1 MVVEIRA
8 ARPEEMEEF
17 RYVISTALVMSRDT
31 FGTEEE
37 LAHSAGWTTCAFED
51 GNLATA
57 YRSWPWKI
65 RFNGEA
71 IPLAAINSVGTLPV
85 YRRRGYLRKVTRA
98 HFERLHERGEQ
109 PVAALWASRAAI
121 YQRYGYAVVTTNI
134 TYNLD
139 PQYLEFTHPKPVTG
153 SFREIGDDEF
163 SLLVNLYRQFRA
175 DKTAYI
181 HRSRD
186 HWNHELLNPPSP
198 GGFLCKVAYVEDGEP
213 LGYCL
218 YTVDPSS
225 ELGSGQR
232 LIIRDLIWLKFSAY
246 QAIWEYFSNMDLV
259 SNITWTRVPVDDP
272 LPHLMLE
279 PRRINITAR
288 DGLLGRIVDVEQ
300 ALPKR
305 HYDEE
310 GTLTFEVID
319 DFCPWNE
326 GRWKL
331 ETSTNESSIN
341 RATEDPQLVIPVS
354 TLALLFFG
362 QLGASEAARMEY
374 LEVLDDGALPLWD
387 RVMKTR
393 HRPCCADYF

>member
-71 IPLAAINSVGTLPV
+71 IPLAAINSIGTLPV

-98 HFERLHERGEQ
+98 HFERLHEWGEQ

-163 SLLVNLYRQFRA
+163 SLLV
-175 DKTAYI
+175 
-181 HRSRD
+181 
-186 HWNHELLNPPSP
+186 
-198 GGFLCKVAYVEDGEP
+198 
-213 LGYCL
+213 
-218 YTVDPSS
+218 
-225 ELGSGQR
+225 
-232 LIIRDLIWLKFSAY
+232 
-246 QAIWEYFSNMDLV
+246 
-259 SNITWTRVPVDDP
+259 
-272 LPHLMLE
+272 
-279 PRRINITAR
+279 
-288 DGLLGRIVDVEQ
+288 
-300 ALPKR
+300 
-305 HYDEE
+305 
-310 GTLTFEVID
+310 
-319 DFCPWNE
+319 
-326 GRWKL
+326 
-331 ETSTNESSIN
+331 
-341 RATEDPQLVIPVS
+341 
-354 TLALLFFG
+354 
-362 QLGASEAARMEY
+362 
-374 LEVLDDGALPLWD
+374 
-387 RVMKTR
+387 
-393 HRPCCADYF
+393 